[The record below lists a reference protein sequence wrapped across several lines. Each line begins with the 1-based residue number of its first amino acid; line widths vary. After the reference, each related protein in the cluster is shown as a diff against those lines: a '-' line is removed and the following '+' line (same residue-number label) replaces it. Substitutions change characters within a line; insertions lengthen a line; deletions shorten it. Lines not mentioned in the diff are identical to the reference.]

1 MAKGDSM
8 PNAASGAAFNPNM
21 NAGLRGAGSI
31 GRFGS
36 PMAPTGPGGTIGASF
51 GNQGMASS
59 PTSYNQVMNPGSV
72 GPSPQGMQ
80 NMGQSMGMLGTTL
93 PRMMPPDNKPTSDF
107 PQGGVGPSNG
117 GLEQL
122 LKIFMNLQSHNQPN
136 MGAGSLQT
144 QGPQGISQQAYN
156 QYGMPRKFCNIFWI
170 SFIIHA

>member
-1 MAKGDSM
+1 MAKGDM

-21 NAGLRGAGSI
+21 NTALRGAGSI

-36 PMAPTGPGGTIGASF
+36 PMAPTGPGGTMGASF
-51 GNQGMASS
+51 GNQ
-59 PTSYNQVMNPGSV
+59 TLNPGSV
-72 GPSPQGMQ
+72 GPSQQGMQ

-93 PRMMPPDNKPTSDF
+93 PRMMPPDNKPTSDW

-144 QGPQGISQQAYN
+144 QGPQGTSQQAYN
-156 QYGMPRKFCNIFWI
+156 QYGMPRNRNV
-170 SFIIHA
+170 

>member
-1 MAKGDSM
+1 M

-21 NAGLRGAGSI
+21 NTGLRGAGSI

-36 PMAPTGPGGTIGASF
+36 PMAPTGPGGTMSASV
-51 GNQGMASS
+51 G
-59 PTSYNQVMNPGSV
+59 PTTMNPSVATGSV

-156 QYGMPRKFCNIFWI
+156 QYGMPRNRNV
-170 SFIIHA
+170 